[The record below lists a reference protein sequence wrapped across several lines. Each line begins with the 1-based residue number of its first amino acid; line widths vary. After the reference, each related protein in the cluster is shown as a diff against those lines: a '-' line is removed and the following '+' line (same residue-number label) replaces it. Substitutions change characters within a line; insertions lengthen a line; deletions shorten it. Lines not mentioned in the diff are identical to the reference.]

1 MAGTRGKTV
10 RFQRIVMRNRLI
22 GVLISALAMTAAI
35 ELGTGA
41 AYAAELWDTRLRG
54 IDEGASSGALPPAGV
69 YGVVNNF
76 FVGLKEYDAN
86 GKREATSID
95 AIVVVPVVLWQ
106 TGYQVFGADYAVGI
120 AQPFDYTDV
129 KLPGAGALS
138 ANGHWGTYNTILIPA
153 LLSWKLDN
161 GLHLSTGLSIY
172 LDDASSSPG
181 DAAKGGG
188 CGAGNGYMSFQPD
201 VSLSWLEDGWNLSI
215 SAHYAFNL
223 RNTKTDY
230 TSGQELAIDYT
241 ATKAIGKW
249 TVGIG
254 AFTETQLTDDS
265 GAGATAK
272 GCAAKNGCKV
282 SLFGIG
288 PLIAYQFGGLEL
300 MAEYNVNVVAEND
313 VAGDF
318 LNIRLVAPL

>member
-1 MAGTRGKTV
+1 MKLHRLGGSNT
-10 RFQRIVMRNRLI
+10 LI
-22 GVLISALAMTAAI
+22 GLSIRALAMTTAVMAF
-35 ELGTGA
+35 TA
-41 AYAAELWDTRLRG
+41 TAHAAELWDTRLRG
-54 IDEGASSGALPPAGV
+54 VDEGSASGALPPAGV
-69 YGVVNNF
+69 YGVVNNY

-86 GKREATSID
+86 GNREATSID

-106 TGYQVFGADYAVGI
+106 TGYQVFGADYAVAI
-120 AQPFDYTDV
+120 AQPFDYTNV
-129 KLPGAGALS
+129 KVAGVGALA
-138 ANGHWGTYNTILIPA
+138 ANGHWGTYNTILVPA

-181 DAAKGGG
+181 DMPKTGG

-201 VSLSWLEDGWNLSI
+201 LSVSWLQDGWNLSI

-230 TSGQELAIDYT
+230 TSGQELAVDYT
-241 ATKAIGKW
+241 ATKSFGKW
-249 TVGIG
+249 TVGVG
-254 AFTETQLTDDS
+254 AFTENQFTNDS
-265 GAGATAK
+265 GAGAVAK
-272 GCAAKNGCKV
+272 GCANKDGCKV

-288 PLIAYQFGGLEL
+288 PLVAYQFGGLEL
-300 MAEYNVNVVAEND
+300 MAEYNVNVVAKND